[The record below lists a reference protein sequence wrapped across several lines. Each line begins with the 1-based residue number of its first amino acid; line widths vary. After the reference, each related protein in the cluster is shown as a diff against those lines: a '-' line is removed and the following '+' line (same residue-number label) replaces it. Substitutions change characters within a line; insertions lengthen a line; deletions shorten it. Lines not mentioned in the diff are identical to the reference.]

1 MNIVIWLQN
10 ANPGRGGVELLNSA
24 AQILQKL
31 YGNLNTIGFISESDL
46 SVIGVKRLAKE
57 DLKNIDFDLILVTG
71 EDTNVL
77 VTNAQSNFVKILK
90 EAKSL
95 SIDEDKIVLDRVVG
109 VPNFTLEKYKK
120 LRHSKLSILSMNCF
134 GGFCYHRFGLP
145 FLSPTINMK
154 TTETDFIKFLKDPM
168 KNVKAEIKYV
178 RTARNEG
185 LNIDYPFYQIGDTEW
200 EMNHYGDAN
209 VAYRKWVERSFRIN
223 WFNVIAVMHT
233 KNPEIAAEFDKLP
246 FAKKAC
252 FVPFK
257 SDFDSAYYV
266 DSSKYVKGDEF
277 WRIAN
282 GMGSGSVVE
291 YDMWD
296 MLLYGKKTPLNIFQ
310 GN

>member
-1 MNIVIWLQN
+1 MNIVIWIQGVDQN
-10 ANPGRGGVELLNSA
+10 GGGLELLNPA
-24 AQILQKL
+24 VNILARL
-31 YGNLNTIGFISESDL
+31 YDNIDL
-46 SVIGVKRLAKE
+46 IGVITPPGITLDKIRNINKK
-57 DLKNIDFDLILVTG
+57 DLKNLDYDLILVTG
-71 EDTNVL
+71 ADTPVL

-90 EAKSL
+90 EAKDL
-95 SIDEDKIVLDRVVG
+95 GLDENKIVLDRTIC

-120 LRHSKLSILSMNCF
+120 LRHSQLSILSMNCF

-154 TTETDFIKFLKDPM
+154 TPDTDFIKFLKNPM
-168 KNVKAEIKYV
+168 QNVKAEIKYV

-185 LNIDYPFYQIGDTEW
+185 LNIEYPFYQIGDTEW

-233 KNPEIAAEFDKLP
+233 KSPEVLAEFDKLP
-246 FAKKAC
+246 YAKKVC
-252 FVPFK
+252 FVPFQ
-257 SDFDSAYYV
+257 SDLDSAYYINPV
-266 DSSKYVKGDEF
+266 NYVKGDEF

-282 GMGSGSVVE
+282 AMGSGSANE

-296 MLLYGKKTPLNIFQ
+296 MLLYGKKTPLNIQ
-310 GN
+310 IRG